1 MKRVLVTETM
11 HACAF
16 DILGARDDIEVVN
29 LKGDIR
35 PETLIANMPGVH
47 AIAVRSAHLTAEIL
61 SHANDLEVVS
71 RHGVGCDLIDV
82 EYLSGRGIPVAI
94 ASGANSRSVAEHTL
108 SLMLA
113 TAREL
118 PAQDA
123 MAKSGNWKN
132 RNDFQLRDLMGA
144 TVLIVGFGR
153 IGRLVAPLCK
163 AFGMNV
169 IAADIAPDFALAEEM
184 GIKLITDF
192 REALP
197 DADFV
202 TLHVPLDT
210 ATRHLVSETELAAMK
225 DGVILINCARG
236 GIVDDDAML
245 AALDS
250 GKVFAAGID
259 VLDREPPEPDH
270 PVLKRNDVIVTPHNG
285 AASVSSSIAMARMS
299 AENILDCFDGQLKD
313 EMVFNLSALGS
324 KQ

>member
-16 DILGARDDIEVVN
+16 DILGARDDIELID
-29 LKGDIR
+29 LKGDIS
-35 PETLIANMPGVH
+35 PETLIENMPGVH
-47 AIAVRSAHLTAEIL
+47 AIAVRSAHLTADVL
-61 SHANDLEVVS
+61 SHANDLEIVS

-82 EYLSGRGIPVAI
+82 DYLSGRGIPVAI

-123 MAKSGNWKN
+123 MAKKGNWKN
-132 RNDFQLRDLMGA
+132 RNDFRLRDLMGA
-144 TVLIVGFGR
+144 TVLIV
-153 IGRLVAPLCK
+153 APLCK
-163 AFGMNV
+163 AFGMDV
-169 IAADIAPDFALAEEM
+169 IAADIAPDHELAEDM

-192 REALP
+192 RDALP

-202 TLHVPLDT
+202 TLHVPLDKE
-210 ATRHLVSETELAAMK
+210 TRHLVSENEFAAMK
-225 DGVILINCARG
+225 DGVILVNCARG
-236 GIVDDDAML
+236 GIVDDDAMI

-270 PVLKRNDVIVTPHNG
+270 PILKRDDVIVTPHNG
-285 AASVSSSIAMARMS
+285 AASVSSSIAMARMA
-299 AENILDCFDGQLKD
+299 AENILDCFDGRLKD
-313 EMVFNLSALGS
+313 DMVFNLSSLGS
-324 KQ
+324 R